1 MTFNEDFLHF
11 VWKYHLFNHKELFT
25 DSNEPVEII
34 SPGFHNTHAGADF
47 ENVKIRI
54 ADTLWVGNVEIHIKS
69 SDWDRHDHTSDESY
83 NNVILH
89 VVYEKDRAVF
99 RSDGTQ
105 IATLTLK
112 EHLLPGI
119 EQRYKDLMENLSWI
133 PCEKVVHNVEDI
145 HFRSWLARVLIE
157 RLEDKSALVLDLLKE
172 CKGSWDDVFYWLL
185 ARNLGFKTNAVP
197 FELLARSLPQQIL
210 AKHKSSARQIE
221 ALVFGQAG
229 LLKHP
234 EDEYSLALHKE
245 YIYLQHKYQLKP
257 IDAYLW
263 RFMRLRPQNFPSIRL
278 AQFAALII
286 KSQYLFSRI
295 LDMKNSKDI
304 ISVFRDLPVNYYW
317 KKHYRF
323 GKVSENVCSD
333 LGLNSVH
340 NILLNSVVISL
351 FSFGKYTGNQQLID
365 RALEL
370 LENLPP
376 ETNQIINQFKSLGL
390 RADTA
395 AGSQALLQL
404 KKYYCDQ
411 KKCVTCAIGAKII
424 KVV

>member
-11 VWKYHLFNHKELFT
+11 VWKYRLFNHKELFT
-25 DSNEPVEII
+25 DFDEPLEII

-54 ADTLWVGNVEIHIKS
+54 ADTVWVGNVEIHIKS

-89 VVYEKDRAVF
+89 VVYDNDRTVL
-99 RSDGTQ
+99 RSDGTR
-105 IATLTLK
+105 IVTFVLK
-112 EHLLPGI
+112 EHILPGL
-119 EQRYKDLMENLSWI
+119 EQRYEDLIGNLSWI
-133 PCEKVVHNVEDI
+133 PCEKILHNVERA
-145 HFRSWLARVLIE
+145 HYGSWLARVLVE
-157 RLEDKSALVLDLLKE
+157 RLEDKSTFVLNLLNE

-210 AKHKSSARQIE
+210 AKHKNSARQIE

-229 LLKHP
+229 FLKNP
-234 EDEYSLALHKE
+234 QDDYSLTLQKE
-245 YIYLQHKYQLKP
+245 YVHLQRKYQLKP
-257 IDAYLW
+257 VDMYLW
-263 RFMRLRPQNFPSIRL
+263 KFMRLRPQNFPSIRL

-286 KSQYLFSRI
+286 KSQHLFSRI
-295 LDMKNSKDI
+295 LHMSNSKDI
-304 ISVFRDLPVNYYW
+304 VSIFRDLPVNDYW

-323 GKVSENVCSD
+323 GKMSEKVCTD
-333 LGLNSVH
+333 LGLDSIH
-340 NILLNSVVISL
+340 NILLNTVVISL
-351 FSFGKYTGNQQLID
+351 FSYGKYTGDQQLIN
-365 RALEL
+365 RALEV

-376 ETNQIINQFKSLGL
+376 ETNQIINRFKSLGIKT
-390 RADTA
+390 DTA
-395 AGSQALLQL
+395 ADSQALLQL